1 MEAVAEEDLP
11 AERPVGGA
19 RAPRALR
26 PPMSWGAGGGRR
38 LWAGRRIRPGYRVLV
53 STTPEPAAHG
63 SGPDPSPPGLA
74 TASPAAAD
82 GASPA
87 AATAVAV
94 CSLRLFDT
102 ATGTVRLL
110 ELRDPG
116 RVGMYVCGPT
126 VYDVPHLGHGRFS
139 LVFDV
144 LRRYLRFC
152 GLQVRYVSNITD
164 VDDKILDRAAREGR
178 TPSEVAGEFEAVWW
192 RAMDA
197 LGVGRP
203 DETPHATAWVEAM
216 VAMVADLVGRGVAY
230 ETDDGVYL
238 DVEQVP
244 GYGLLALQPLDSLRA
259 GARVESSVEKR
270 SPLDFALWKKVAVIP
285 SGAAGAG
292 GVLAGAPGVSGA
304 AGDASAGVPGS
315 AGAGGSEGAGAG
327 AGAGELWWP
336 SPWGPGRPGWHT
348 ECVVMSLGLL
358 GDGFD
363 LHGGGQDLR
372 FPHHEN
378 ERAQAVAAGRTFAQ
392 HWAHNGFVEVDGEKM
407 SKSLGNFTSLTD
419 LLAQADGRAYRLLV
433 LRSHYRKPIEVNPA
447 TVADAEEGLARLD
460 GIARRFPAA
469 AAAGAAA
476 TTADRAL
483 AAGADPEA
491 VAAFRM
497 AMDDDLDTGGALAGV
512 FELVRRANAA
522 GDAGQEAEAERA
534 AATVAALAGALGLA
548 LRATVDEVD
557 AATAALVAQRDAARA
572 AKDWARADAVRDEL
586 VARGWIVEDGPS
598 GTAVRRKAPSR

>member
-1 MEAVAEEDLP
+1 
-11 AERPVGGA
+11 
-19 RAPRALR
+19 
-26 PPMSWGAGGGRR
+26 
-38 LWAGRRIRPGYRVLV
+38 
-53 STTPEPAAHG
+53 
-63 SGPDPSPPGLA
+63 
-74 TASPAAAD
+74 
-82 GASPA
+82 
-87 AATAVAV
+87 
-94 CSLRLFDT
+94 
-102 ATGTVRLL
+102 
-110 ELRDPG
+110 
-116 RVGMYVCGPT
+116 
-126 VYDVPHLGHGRFS
+126 
-139 LVFDV
+139 
-144 LRRYLRFC
+144 
-152 GLQVRYVSNITD
+152 
-164 VDDKILDRAAREGR
+164 
-178 TPSEVAGEFEAVWW
+178 
-192 RAMDA
+192 
-197 LGVGRP
+197 
-203 DETPHATAWVEAM
+203 
-216 VAMVADLVGRGVAY
+216 
-230 ETDDGVYL
+230 
-238 DVEQVP
+238 
-244 GYGLLALQPLDSLRA
+244 
-259 GARVESSVEKR
+259 
-270 SPLDFALWKKVAVIP
+270 
-285 SGAAGAG
+285 
-292 GVLAGAPGVSGA
+292 
-304 AGDASAGVPGS
+304 
-315 AGAGGSEGAGAG
+315 
-327 AGAGELWWP
+327 
-336 SPWGPGRPGWHT
+336 
-348 ECVVMSLGLL
+348 MSLGLL

-491 VAAFRM
+491 VATFRM

-522 GDAGQEAEAERA
+522 GDAGQAAEAERA